1 MIKSEHLNTI
11 ASIFEKRGFTKIETP
26 IIENS
31 DIYLRKLGPEL
42 AGQLYSFVDPDGN
55 NVTLRPEFTS
65 SVIRQFIENKPTSK
79 PTRYSY
85 QGPIFRHNT
94 ESNEKTQA
102 GVEIIGGNDTDYE
115 VIKTAIDGLEGLNI
129 KNINIKIGHIGI
141 LSSILDQ
148 FEFSDILKL
157 LLIQNINEIKDGTF
171 DEKSFYEEMG
181 NGQENPELV
190 SEVTNQNTSI
200 LNELIEKVMLN
211 YVSGSTGRRTQH
223 EIIFSLMQKWSDLDN
238 KKSFIQALDKLRTV
252 SNISG
257 KPLDV
262 IESLKTILKD
272 LTRPSD
278 IMTSLEA
285 TINQLLNYVQ
295 KDINIEVDLG
305 YVRGISYYTGIIF
318 DFNIKGTSVCGGGR
332 YDDLVQILGGL
343 STPAV
348 GFAYEI
354 ESILNLKQ
362 QRDR

>member
-1 MIKSEHLNTI
+1 MIKSEYLNI
-11 ASIFEKRGFTKIETP
+11 VSSIFENNGFTKIETP

-79 PTRYSY
+79 STRYSY
-85 QGPIFRHNT
+85 EGPIFRHNI

-102 GVEIIGGNDTDYE
+102 GVEIIGGHDTDYE
-115 VIKTAIDGLEGLNI
+115 VIKTAIDGLEGLNFN
-129 KNINIKIGHIGI
+129 NINLKIGHIGI

-157 LLIQNINEIKDGTF
+157 LLVQNINEIKNGTF
-171 DEKSFYEEMG
+171 DEVSFYEEMG
-181 NGQENPELV
+181 NGQENSKILPEA
-190 SEVTNQNTSI
+190 TNSTNI

-238 KKSFIQALDKLRTV
+238 KKSFIQALDKLQTV

-262 IESLKTILKD
+262 IKSLKETLGD
-272 LTRPSD
+272 LTQPSA
-278 IMTSLEA
+278 IITSLE
-285 TINQLLNYVQ
+285 TTLSQLLNNVQ
-295 KDINIEVDLG
+295 KEINIEVDLG

-318 DFNIKGTSVCGGGR
+318 DFSIQGTSVCGGGR
-332 YDDLVQILGGL
+332 YDDLVQILGGP

-348 GFAYEI
+348 GFAYDI

-362 QRDR
+362 HKIG

>member
-11 ASIFEKRGFTKIETP
+11 SSIFEKLGFTKIETP

-42 AGQLYSFVDPDGN
+42 AGQLFSFVDPDGN

-85 QGPIFRHNT
+85 QGPILRHNT

-181 NGQENPELV
+181 NGQENPGLV
-190 SEVTNQNTSI
+190 SDFTNQNTSI

-278 IMTSLEA
+278 IMTSLEV

-348 GFAYEI
+348 GFAYDI

>member
-1 MIKSEHLNTI
+1 M
-11 ASIFEKRGFTKIETP
+11 
-26 IIENS
+26 
-31 DIYLRKLGPEL
+31 
-42 AGQLYSFVDPDGN
+42 
-55 NVTLRPEFTS
+55 
-65 SVIRQFIENKPTSK
+65 
-79 PTRYSY
+79 
-85 QGPIFRHNT
+85 
-94 ESNEKTQA
+94 
-102 GVEIIGGNDTDYE
+102 
-115 VIKTAIDGLEGLNI
+115 
-129 KNINIKIGHIGI
+129 
-141 LSSILDQ
+141 
-148 FEFSDILKL
+148 KL

-278 IMTSLEA
+278 IMTNLES

-332 YDDLVQILGGL
+332 YDDLVQILGGP

-348 GFAYEI
+348 GFAYDI